1 MDETRHKNKKLRRRM
16 DNAQSAVRAEA
27 ATGAYWVCWGWLK
40 GQGEYCNARNLMVRE
55 TCYVCSYRIKPWDWY
70 EAARKQEFEWEKH
83 SRAQFAMLN
92 KNQHLRGSRGGREKR
107 SKKKLMKTRRTRS

>member
-1 MDETRHKNKKLRRRM
+1 MPSQRSVRKQRRERIGC
-16 DNAQSAVRAEA
+16 A
-27 ATGAYWVCWGWLK
+27 GGWLK

-55 TCYVCSYRIKPWDWY
+55 TCYVCSYRIKPWDWS

-92 KNQHLRGSRGGREKR
+92 KNQNLRGSRGGREKR
-107 SKKKLMKTRRTRS
+107 SKKKLKKKKKHVVIILIDHHIVR